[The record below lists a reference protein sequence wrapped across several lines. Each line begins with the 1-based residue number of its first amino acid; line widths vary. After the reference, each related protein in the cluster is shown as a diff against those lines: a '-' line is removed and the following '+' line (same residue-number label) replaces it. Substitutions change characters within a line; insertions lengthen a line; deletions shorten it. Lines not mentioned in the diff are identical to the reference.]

1 MQHKSLTS
9 LNICQVASTP
19 RTARILIRPDRR
31 GLEGEGQEG
40 CGSVSSRVDVP
51 TLEGTESEE
60 QMPGVAMDSQSQGDV
75 MSTEKGRLPTPS
87 WVFLLQFRREPK
99 PGDLIEIFHI
109 GYEHWAIYVGDGY
122 VIHLVPPG
130 DLGTRSTI
138 VCSIPSSKAVVKQEL
153 LKDVVGNC
161 FYRINNH
168 LDHEYRPEPVNKIIR
183 SAKEKI
189 GERMEYSLLENNCE
203 HFVTNLRY
211 GWPHSKQVED
221 ALTGGKITIALGVL
235 NLIGLVLVG
244 THIQIQ

>member
-1 MQHKSLTS
+1 K
-9 LNICQVASTP
+9 
-19 RTARILIRPDRR
+19 
-31 GLEGEGQEG
+31 
-40 CGSVSSRVDVP
+40 
-51 TLEGTESEE
+51 
-60 QMPGVAMDSQSQGDV
+60 
-75 MSTEKGRLPTPS
+75 LPTPS

-211 GWPHSKQVED
+211 GWPHSKQVVGKS
-221 ALTGGKITIALGVL
+221 LGQPSTMTGLLRRAHRQGIFSRST
-235 NLIGLVLVG
+235 GLCNSSRICL
-244 THIQIQ
+244 